1 LWITTTT
8 HKKLT
13 PQKTTM
19 LSSSSLL
26 RSRAVAVVA
35 RSHNKV
41 GGRNC
46 LRRLFGADAGGHG
59 GGVPVPQS
67 QHAKLWAGHAEHEG
81 WESTVAWFYPTSII
95 LCAVVLYYEPETS
108 IHIWAKQEAAARLKL
123 TAETGFTDFMFG
135 VHYQDLQGEQ
145 LKDIWDK
152 FSTKAIRMTDDD
164 DDEEEEEEEEEEDDE

>member
-1 LWITTTT
+1 
-8 HKKLT
+8 
-13 PQKTTM
+13 M
-19 LSSSSLL
+19 LSSSSSLL
-26 RSRAVAVVA
+26 RSRAVAVMA
-35 RSHNKV
+35 RNNKAGV
-41 GGRNC
+41 RNTPC
-46 LRRLFGADAGGHG
+46 IRRRWFGADAGH

-67 QHAKLWAGHAEHEG
+67 QHAKLWAGHAENEG

-95 LCAVVLYYEPETS
+95 LCGVVLYYEPETS

-123 TAETGFTDFMFG
+123 TAETGFTDFLFG

-164 DDEEEEEEEEEEDDE
+164 DDDEEEEEEDDE